1 MATKKFQTLNAYYN
15 YINKQLESC
24 MKEVGRQLR
33 DEMKDYLFQKWYKAY
48 TPEEYNRS
56 FNLLDSIEFE
66 LLKTGSTIAVKVGY
80 NTDLIKPE
88 YDEYS
93 YWNQHMSM
101 DGQDVSDVL
110 PYYIEF
116 GNGKNLYYRYD
127 GIGVLEYMRKYME
140 DNATVKLATLL
151 HLKGIKIG

>member
-33 DEMKDYLFQKWYKAY
+33 DEMKDYLFQKWYKEY

-80 NTDLIKPE
+80 NTEISLLC
-88 YDEYS
+88 
-93 YWNQHMSM
+93 Q
-101 DGQDVSDVL
+101 
-110 PYYIEF
+110 
-116 GNGKNLYYRYD
+116 
-127 GIGVLEYMRKYME
+127 KY
-140 DNATVKLATLL
+140 
-151 HLKGIKIG
+151 